1 MMEFYFM
8 KRLIL
13 ITGLFALAGCD
24 TTSREIQREQVSQRQ
39 TIMELQEKQETLNVN
54 LQNTQEENARLR
66 QQIEEMKIELQASRQ
81 TSSTYAGDIARL
93 DELVQ
98 KVNSAREKDRRVIL
112 DEVSQE
118 LARMSQRTASA
129 HSTGSGQAN
138 SGPSASPPPPKKA
151 APEVGYEHIVKKGET
166 LFAIAKAY
174 GIPASAIA
182 KANGLKTTTPLKT
195 DQVLFIP
202 KP

>member
-1 MMEFYFM
+1 MRRALLPVM
-8 KRLIL
+8 LAL
-13 ITGLFALAGCD
+13 LAGCD
-24 TTSREIQREQVSQRQ
+24 TTSKQIQQEQLSQRQ

-66 QQIEEMKIELQASRQ
+66 QQIEEMKTELQASRQ
-81 TSSTYAGDIARL
+81 TSSAYAGDIARL

-98 KVNSAREKDRRVIL
+98 KMNSAREKDRRVIL

-129 HSTGSGQAN
+129 HSAS

-151 APEVGYEHIVKKGET
+151 ASEVGYEHIVKKGET

-182 KANGLKTTTPLKT
+182 KANKIQVKTPLKSG
-195 DQVLFIP
+195 QVLFIP
-202 KP
+202 KQ

>member
-1 MMEFYFM
+1 M

-13 ITGLFALAGCD
+13 ITGLLALAGCD

-66 QQIEEMKIELQASRQ
+66 QQIEEMKTELQASRQ
-81 TSSTYAGDIARL
+81 TSSAYAGDIARL

-98 KVNSAREKDRRVIL
+98 KMNSAREKDRRVIL

-129 HSTGSGQAN
+129 
-138 SGPSASPPPPKKA
+138 SPPPPKKA
-151 APEVGYEHIVKKGET
+151 ASEVGYEHIVKKGET

-174 GIPASAIA
+174 GIPAIAIA
-182 KANGLKTTTPLKT
+182 KANGLKETSPLKAGQT
-195 DQVLFIP
+195 LFIP
-202 KP
+202 KK